1 MDSPM
6 QIKFIHDEQTFH
18 ALAGDWDRLLENSV
32 TRVPFLLH
40 AFQRTWWSTRGGG
53 EWPTAE
59 LFLALGQEDDGE
71 VSAIAPLF
79 LARQADGEKALMLL
93 GSVEIA
99 DVLDFI
105 AAEGELAGFIPAL
118 LEALE
123 SVEGWDRLELSNL
136 LEGTPTRAVVRE
148 AARARGWSTEDIQ
161 LQPAPYVT
169 LGTSWETYL
178 EALDSKQRREL
189 KRKLRRADSY
199 PVSVD
204 WRLVDSGADL
214 HDEIDAFLRLMA
226 MDSQKENFL
235 TESMRRHFH
244 LLAEAAAAEGWLQ
257 LAVLDVAG
265 EPAFGYFNFDFNGK
279 LWIYNSGFNP
289 NHASLSPGWVLMG
302 HLIQWAIE
310 QGRHEI
316 DFLRGDEE
324 YKYRLGGVDRFV
336 TRLTVRR

>member
-1 MDSPM
+1 
-6 QIKFIHDEQTFH
+6 
-18 ALAGDWDRLLENSV
+18 
-32 TRVPFLLH
+32 
-40 AFQRTWWSTRGGG
+40 
-53 EWPTAE
+53 
-59 LFLALGQEDDGE
+59 
-71 VSAIAPLF
+71 
-79 LARQADGEKALMLL
+79 
-93 GSVEIA
+93 
-99 DVLDFI
+99 
-105 AAEGELAGFIPAL
+105 
-118 LEALE
+118 
-123 SVEGWDRLELSNL
+123 
-136 LEGTPTRAVVRE
+136 
-148 AARARGWSTEDIQ
+148 
-161 LQPAPYVT
+161 
-169 LGTSWETYL
+169 
-178 EALDSKQRREL
+178 LDSKQRREL